1 MTIAGQTER
10 QVQQKIK
17 HKNLKKTHS
26 KGDHRLF
33 DSLPSIRK
41 NNRRNNTSS
50 NRGLVKWKRLYDLE
64 TPAFNQGDGLERAT
78 FFSFSKTE
86 VSAVSSM

>member
-1 MTIAGQTER
+1 MTFARQTER

-33 DSLPSIRK
+33 DSLPSTRK
-41 NNRRNNTSS
+41 NNRRNNSS
-50 NRGLVKWKRLYDLE
+50 SSRELVKWESLYDLE
-64 TPAFNQGDGLERAT
+64 TPAFNQEDGLERAT
-78 FFSFSKTE
+78 FFQF
-86 VSAVSSM
+86 